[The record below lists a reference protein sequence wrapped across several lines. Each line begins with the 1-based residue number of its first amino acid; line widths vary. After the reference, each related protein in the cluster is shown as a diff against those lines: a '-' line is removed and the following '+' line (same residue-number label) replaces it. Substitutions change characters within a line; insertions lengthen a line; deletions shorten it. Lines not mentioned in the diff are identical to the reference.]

1 LRGGRRPP
9 YDGAV
14 RVHVLKR
21 VLVGEPLSTAQ
32 ARHERLS
39 KVTGLAIFA
48 SDNLSSVAYASEE
61 ILRVLIIAGPAAL
74 EMATPIAVAIAV
86 VIAIV
91 IYSYRQTILAY
102 PQGASDYIVAKDNIG
117 AAAGLTAGS
126 ALLIDYTLTVAVSV
140 SAGIAAL
147 TSAFP
152 ALFPL
157 RVWLCVGAIAL
168 IAVGNLRGL
177 RESGR
182 LFALPSYLFIGG
194 LLALLGV
201 GLMRFA
207 SEGAPPDPTAA
218 EPVAALSAFL
228 IFRAFASGAVALTG
242 IEAVADGVT
251 AFKPPE
257 VVNARAV
264 LAVLAVIMTVLFV
277 GTTVLADLYDV
288 IPQAH
293 ETVVSQL
300 ARQVFGGG
308 IIYYYIQGVSML
320 ILVLAANTAFADFP
334 RLAFFMAR
342 DGYLPRQFSN
352 RGDRLVFSNG
362 VVMLTVVAGGLIV
375 VFDGDTHALIPLY
388 AVGVFTSFTLSQ
400 ASMVRRW
407 LRLRPPRW
415 PWRVAISTLG
425 AVTTGTVLV
434 VVAATKFLDGA
445 WIVIALIAILIM
457 TFVAIRRH
465 YEDVAGQLS
474 LEGYGTPE
482 EMSHTVL
489 VLVGDLHRGVV
500 EALQYARTLSPGAKA
515 VYVETDPERTRRLE
529 EKWGRHG
536 LGVPLVVLNS
546 PYRSLLGPLL
556 EYVQHLTE
564 RPGKHVVT
572 MVIPEFIPARWWQH
586 LLHNQ
591 TALLIKGALLFRR
604 NVIVTDV
611 PYHLKH

>member
-1 LRGGRRPP
+1 
-9 YDGAV
+9 V

-21 VLVGEPLSTAQ
+21 VLLGEPLSTAQ

-61 ILRVLIIAGPAAL
+61 ILRVLVIAGPAAL
-74 EMATPIAVAIAV
+74 NISTPIAVAIAV

-117 AAAGLTAGS
+117 PAAGLTAGS

-147 TSAFP
+147 TSAVP
-152 ALFPL
+152 ALYPF
-157 RVWLCVGAIAL
+157 RTWLCVGAITL

-194 LLALLGV
+194 LLGLLAV
-201 GLMRFA
+201 GFTRYA
-207 SEGAPPDPTAA
+207 SGGAPEAAARAAA
-218 EPVAALSAFL
+218 EPVAAVTAFL
-228 IFRAFASGAVALTG
+228 ILRAFASGAVALTG

-257 VVNARAV
+257 VVNARTV

-277 GTTVLADLYDV
+277 GTTALADLYDV
-288 IPQAH
+288 VPREH

-300 ARQVFGGG
+300 ARVVFGTGAV
-308 IIYYYIQGVSML
+308 YYYIQTVSML
-320 ILVLAANTAFADFP
+320 ILILAANTAFADFP

-362 VVMLTVVAGGLIV
+362 VVMLAVVAAGLVI
-375 VFDGDTHALIPLY
+375 VFDGDTHGLIPLY

-407 LRLRPPRW
+407 LRLRPARW

-425 AVTTGTVLV
+425 AMTTGVVLV
-434 VVAATKFLDGA
+434 VVAATKFVDGA
-445 WIVIALIAILIM
+445 WIVIVLIAILIM
-457 TFVAIRRH
+457 TFVAIRQH
-465 YEDVAGQLS
+465 YQDVARQLS
-474 LEGYGTPE
+474 LEGYDAPA
-482 EMSHTVL
+482 EMTHTVL

-500 EALQYARTLSPGAKA
+500 EALQYAQALSPSAKA

-556 EYVQHLTE
+556 EYVDHLTG